1 MKSLVRQEVI
11 HSARTVVIKVG
22 TNVLSRDDDRLDL
35 DRISWLVDQIHRIR
49 ETGRKV
55 VLVSSG
61 AVGAGIGLLGLNGRP
76 KDLPH
81 LQAAAATG
89 QAHLIRTYDDAM
101 KRHGYHAAQLLLTAD
116 DFRHRDRYLN
126 VRNTIHTLFEFGAV
140 PIINENDTVSVR
152 EIKFG
157 DNDRLAA
164 MVTNLLQKPLLV
176 VLSVVDGLYNGDPT
190 SPDAQRIPI
199 VDHWNDE
206 LMGLAKDVKSSRGT
220 GGMFTKLEAVRMA
233 TAVGECVI
241 IANGRD
247 PACLEKVL
255 HGEDVGTL
263 FMAKGGIVPAWKR
276 WIGYTVTPRGRL
288 HLDAGAVKALEH
300 NGKSLL
306 PIGVSVVEGSFEKG
320 ELVSLV
326 DPDGHEFARG
336 LTNYD
341 SGTVSAIARKRT
353 EEIQVSLGSAVYE
366 ELIHRDNLCITR

>member
-1 MKSLVRQEVI
+1 MISLVRQEVI

-22 TNVLSRDDDRLDL
+22 TNVLARDDDRLDL
-35 DRISWLVDQIHRIR
+35 DRIGCLVEQIHRIR
-49 ETGRKV
+49 QTGRRV

-61 AVGAGIGLLGLNGRP
+61 AVGAGIGLLGLSGRP
-76 KDLPH
+76 KDLRH

-89 QAHLIRTYDDAM
+89 QAHLMRTYDEAM
-101 KRHGYHAAQLLLTAD
+101 KKHGYHAAQLLLTAD

-126 VRNTIHTLFEFGAV
+126 VRNTLHTLFEYGVV
-140 PIINENDTVSVR
+140 PIINENDTVSVH

-164 MVTNLLQKPLLV
+164 MVTNLLQNPLLV
-176 VLSVVDGLYNGDPT
+176 ILSVVDGLFDGDPN
-190 SPDAQRIPI
+190 SPAAQRIPL

-206 LMGLAKDVKSSRGT
+206 LLGLARDVKSSRGT

-247 PACLEKVL
+247 PHCLDQVL
-255 HGEDVGTL
+255 AGNDIGTL

-276 WIGYTVTPRGRL
+276 WIGFTVTPRGRL
-288 HLDAGAVKALEH
+288 RLDAGAVKALEH

-306 PIGVSVVEGSFEKG
+306 PIGVAGVEGSFEKG
-320 ELVSLV
+320 ELVSLI
-326 DPDGHEFARG
+326 DPHGHEFARG

-341 SGTVSAIARKRT
+341 SITVTTIARQHT
-353 EEIQVSLGSAVYE
+353 EEIQARLGNAVYE
-366 ELIHRDNLCITR
+366 ELIHRDNLCVTR